1 VRAIPTPAED
11 AGGQS
16 TGISA
21 RSRTSPQRRAK
32 KMKNAMSNVSGLAR
46 SHERWARFRFSVIG
60 PLLAAPPER
69 GELQE
74 QLKSLAAKKW
84 HHPISGQR
92 VQFGLSTIERWFYTA
107 RNEKKDPVQAL
118 RRKIRSDNGQHPSL
132 TPKFRE
138 LLINQYRQHPNWSY
152 QLHADNLAVLIEK
165 EPTLGAPPSY
175 ASVLRFMKVQGLIK
189 RPRRGP
195 VHSPGAQATEHRI
208 ETREIRSYESQYVN
222 ALWHLDFH
230 HGSLRVLLDRG
241 HWVYPLLLGIIDD
254 HSRLCCHAQ
263 WYLAEGAEELC
274 HGLCQALQKRALP
287 RALMS
292 DNGSAM
298 LAAETTEG
306 LARLGIVHE
315 TTLPYAPFQNG
326 KQESFWNGIEGRLL
340 PMLEGV
346 ADLTLARLNE
356 ATLAW
361 IEMEYNRSV
370 HSELGQAPLQ
380 RYLHHRDVGR
390 PSLSS
395 AELKIAFTAEVDR
408 TQRRSDGTFSLKG
421 IRFEIPSRYNHF
433 QRLDVRAAFWDLS
446 HVHLADPKTGA
457 ILCRL
462 FPLDKNKNA
471 QGGRAAKGSSMD
483 KPAAT
488 VSPAPSSMAPLLQ
501 KLIQQYATTGLP
513 PAYLPKHPSNP
524 DADRS

>member
-1 VRAIPTPAED
+1 
-11 AGGQS
+11 
-16 TGISA
+16 
-21 RSRTSPQRRAK
+21 
-32 KMKNAMSNVSGLAR
+32 MKGALSNLSGLAR

-74 QLKSLAAKKW
+74 QLKGLAAKKW
-84 HHPISGQR
+84 CHPINGQR

-107 RNEKKDPVQAL
+107 RNAKKDPVQAL
-118 RRKIRSDNGQHPSL
+118 RRKIRSDQGGHPALSSKL
-132 TPKFRE
+132 RE
-138 LLINQYRQHPNWSY
+138 LLAAQYRQHPNWSY
-152 QLHADNLAVLIEK
+152 QLHADNLVVLIEK
-165 EPTLGAPPSY
+165 EPTLGAAPSY
-175 ASVLRFMKVQGLIK
+175 TSVLRFMRDHGLLK

-195 VHSPGAQATEHRI
+195 FHSPGAQTTEHRI

-230 HGSLRVLLDRG
+230 HGSLRVLLDKGR
-241 HWVYPLLLGIIDD
+241 WVYPLMLGIVDD

-263 WYLAEGAEELC
+263 WYLAEGAEEFC

-298 LAAETTEG
+298 LASETTEG

-315 TTLPYAPFQNG
+315 KTLPYAPFQNG

-346 ADLTLARLNE
+346 ADLTIAQLNE

-370 HSELGQAPLQ
+370 HSELGEAPLQ
-380 RYLHHRDVGR
+380 RFLHHRDVGR
-390 PSLSS
+390 PCPSS
-395 AELKIAFTAEVDR
+395 AELKLAFTAEAGR
-408 TQRRSDGTFSLKG
+408 TQRRSDGTIGLKG
-421 IRFEIPSRYNHF
+421 IRFEIPSRYHHF
-433 QRLDVRAAFWDLS
+433 QRLSVRAASWDLS
-446 HVHLADPKTGA
+446 QVHLAEPKTGA

-462 FPLDKNKNA
+462 FPLDKQKNA
-471 QGGRAAKGSSMD
+471 QGERAAKGSPVD
-483 KPAAT
+483 KPAAA
-488 VSPAPSSMAPLLQ
+488 VSATPSSMAPLLQ
-501 KLIQQYATTGLP
+501 KLIQQYAITGLP
-513 PAYLPKHPSNP
+513 LAYLPKQQSNS
-524 DADRS
+524 DLDRS

>member
-1 VRAIPTPAED
+1 
-11 AGGQS
+11 
-16 TGISA
+16 
-21 RSRTSPQRRAK
+21 
-32 KMKNAMSNVSGLAR
+32 MKGAMSNVSGLAR

-60 PLLAAPPER
+60 PLLAAPPDR

-84 HHPISGQR
+84 HHPISGLP
-92 VQFGLSTIERWFYTA
+92 VQFGLSTIERWFYRA

-118 RRKIRSDNGQHPSL
+118 RRKIRSDHGQHPSL
-132 TPKFRE
+132 TPKLRE
-138 LLINQYRQHPNWSY
+138 LLVNQYRQHPNWSY

-175 ASVLRFMKVQGLIK
+175 GSVLRFMKVQGLIK

-195 VHSPGAQATEHRI
+195 LHSPGAQATEHRI
-208 ETREIRSYESQYVN
+208 ETREIRSYESEYVN

-230 HGSLRVLLDRG
+230 HGSLRVLLDKG
-241 HWVYPLLLGIIDD
+241 GWAHPLLLGIIDD
-254 HSRLCCHAQ
+254 HSRLCCHSQ

-298 LAAETTEG
+298 VAAETTEG

-315 TTLPYAPFQNG
+315 KTLPYAPFQNG

-370 HSELGQAPLQ
+370 HSELGESPLQ

-390 PSLSS
+390 PCPSS

-433 QRLDVRAAFWDLS
+433 QRLNVRAAFWDLS
-446 HVHLADPKTGA
+446 HVQLADPKTGA

-462 FPLDKNKNA
+462 FPVDKNKNA
-471 QGGRAAKGSSMD
+471 QGGRAAKGSPMD
-483 KPAAT
+483 KPAAS
-488 VSPAPSSMAPLLQ
+488 VSLAPSSVAPLLQ

-513 PAYLPKHPSNP
+513 PAYLPKHQSNP
-524 DADRS
+524 EADRL